1 MGRSGA
7 ANTTAVH
14 FKRWLDSAKL
24 LQPDLLINISLEE
37 LRMQFRVFLGKLQEL
52 TPTIKEMK
60 DKEVFSLLL
69 HPRHGHFK
77 GLESVLAVLAYASV
91 AMGLESMVES
101 WVSVMEHHNNPRR
114 ALTQARVEQEC
125 MVSINGPSEVHCD
138 SVVLEALG
146 AYWSRM
152 KVDRQGHWVRKNKDM
167 RQYMVSQAVD
177 SEVNQPP
184 DVAFMV

>member
-1 MGRSGA
+1 
-7 ANTTAVH
+7 
-14 FKRWLDSAKL
+14 
-24 LQPDLLINISLEE
+24 
-37 LRMQFRVFLGKLQEL
+37 
-52 TPTIKEMK
+52 
-60 DKEVFSLLL
+60 
-69 HPRHGHFK
+69 
-77 GLESVLAVLAYASV
+77 VLAILANASV

-125 MVSINGPSEVHCD
+125 MVSINGPSEVHSD

-146 AYWSRM
+146 AYWSRK
-152 KVDRQGHWVRKNKDM
+152 KVRENRQGHWVRRDKDM
-167 RQYMVSQAVD
+167 RQYVVSEAVD